1 MFRLLKFIFSLVLL
15 LSAVF
20 LWAQPSAESTYS
32 SGTSFI
38 DYQKSFKRASESISK
53 KEKMLKT
60 IFEMKG
66 LAWPAK
72 YMYIRSFKYDSQL
85 EVWVKNEAHEEY
97 KLFKVYKVCALAGAM
112 GPKRFEGDYQ
122 VPEGFYYINVFN
134 PNSAYYLSLGL
145 NYPNASDKILAD
157 PIKPGGDIYIHG
169 SCATVGCIPIQDDQ
183 IAELYVLCAYAK
195 SAGVDFIPVHIFPA
209 HFNIQKSYE
218 YINKIVDADS
228 TQNLKKFNEQLE
240 QAYDY
245 FEKYKQIPIIFTKD
259 NGDYVVKDA
268 LPLVK
273 KFIPIPKPKPEKNI
287 SIVRNIPETPSFVHK
302 LPVYE
307 GGMDAFN
314 EFLERAANEAAAFLP
329 EGIDRINVSVEFIID
344 KDGNPVN
351 FKVIQGY
358 DEVFDVAI
366 INRLAKMKKWAP
378 ATLSK
383 KPVPRKIIQNLEV
396 KKQ

>member
-1 MFRLLKFIFSLVLL
+1 MHRFIKFIFS
-15 LSAVF
+15 SICIFISIAIC
-20 LWAQPSAESTYS
+20 AQPSAETTYNS
-32 SGTSFI
+32 NNSFI
-38 DYQKSFKRASESISK
+38 DYQKSFKRPMESIMK

-145 NYPNASDKILAD
+145 NYPNASDKILSD
-157 PIKPGGDIYIHG
+157 PVKPGGDIYIHG
-169 SCATVGCIPIQDDQ
+169 SCATVGCIPIMDDQ
-183 IAELYVLCAYAK
+183 ISELYVLCAYAK
-195 SAGVDFIPVHIFPA
+195 SAGLDFIPVHIFPA
-209 HFNIQKSYE
+209 HFNVQRSYE
-218 YINKIVDADS
+218 YLNKIIDADS
-228 TQNLKKFNEQLE
+228 TQTMRKFNEQLE

-273 KFIPIPKPKPEKNI
+273 KFVPVPKPKPEKNN
-287 SIVRNIPETPSFVHK
+287 SIVRKISDIPSFVNK
-302 LPVYE
+302 QPQYE
-307 GGMDAFN
+307 GGMEAFN
-314 EFLERAANEAAAFLP
+314 EFIEEAARQTSVFMP
-329 EGIDRINVSVEFIID
+329 ENAERINVSVEFIVD
-344 KDGNPVN
+344 KDGTPVN
-351 FKVIQGY
+351 FKIIQGF
-358 DEVFDVAI
+358 DEIFDAAI
-366 INRLAKMKKWAP
+366 INRLAKMKIWKP
-378 ATLSK
+378 ATLSN
-383 KPVPRKIIQNLEV
+383 KPVPRKIIQYIEV
-396 KKQ
+396 RK